1 MKKELQIGDDT
12 GKPQTLATT
21 VLERGVG
28 AVQCTGGWGGGE
40 TELSPSPS
48 CLTMPA
54 APAGVPPQLRGRLR
68 QGPHD
73 LPIRQ
78 DAQQLLPHPLLH
90 GRYGGSPRLP
100 GAGRGSLCPPTLP
113 SPSPQMAAS
122 TPLLNS
128 GAPQARQAL
137 GPCWA
142 GARPPCPSRQV
153 AAALWGAAA
162 GLAACTSMSAW

>member
-1 MKKELQIGDDT
+1 MTPASRRHWPPQFWREGLELYS
-12 GKPQTLATT
+12 
-21 VLERGVG
+21 
-28 AVQCTGGWGGGE
+28 VQGGGVE
-40 TELSPSPS
+40 WRQELSPSPS

-68 QGPHD
+68 QGPHG

-78 DAQQLLPHPLLH
+78 DARQLLPHPILH

-113 SPSPQMAAS
+113 SPSPQMAVS
-122 TPLLNS
+122 TPPPNS
-128 GAPQARQAL
+128 GAPQARRAL

-142 GARPPCPSRQV
+142 GAHPPCPSRQA